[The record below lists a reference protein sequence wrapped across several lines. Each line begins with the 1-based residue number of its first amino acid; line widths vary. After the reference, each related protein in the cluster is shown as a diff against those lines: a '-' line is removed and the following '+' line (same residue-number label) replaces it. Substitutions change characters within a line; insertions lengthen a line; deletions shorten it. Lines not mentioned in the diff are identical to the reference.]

1 MIRIKEGAKPM
12 TFKEAILSAPGKQAF
27 HARWY
32 QNRVSAGKR
41 PYIAHSHPAIEFGYF
56 KDCYGTFALKN
67 KQYSIEPGDIF
78 IFRSNEQHYVTEI
91 SGDKD
96 IISMGFH
103 FFPDFFWSHS
113 NDAFDA
119 KYVQIF
125 SAKNTQFE
133 NRLERG
139 SGTTNQIRDLL
150 EKIHEEFE
158 TQTEDYGLMI
168 KSYLIAVLILFIRQS
183 RLDVPDTLE
192 ANMNITSE
200 NIGRIQRVMDYIDQH
215 ITDELT
221 LKTLSSVANMS
232 NSYFSQLFKE
242 LNGFS
247 AWDYIISKRIDL
259 AQKLLISENDSIYSI
274 ALQSGFN
281 NTTNFY
287 KAFKKITG
295 VSPSTYRKN

>member
-1 MIRIKEGAKPM
+1 
-12 TFKEAILSAPGKQAF
+12 
-27 HARWY
+27 
-32 QNRVSAGKR
+32 
-41 PYIAHSHPAIEFGYF
+41 
-56 KDCYGTFALKN
+56 
-67 KQYSIEPGDIF
+67 
-78 IFRSNEQHYVTEI
+78 
-91 SGDKD
+91 
-96 IISMGFH
+96 
-103 FFPDFFWSHS
+103 
-113 NDAFDA
+113 
-119 KYVQIF
+119 
-125 SAKNTQFE
+125 
-133 NRLERG
+133 
-139 SGTTNQIRDLL
+139 
-150 EKIHEEFE
+150 
-158 TQTEDYGLMI
+158 MI
-168 KSYLIAVLILFIRQS
+168 KSYLIAVLILIIRQS
-183 RLDVPDTLE
+183 KLDMPGTLE
-192 ANMNITSE
+192 ANMNVTSE

-259 AQKLLISENDSIYSI
+259 AQKLLISGNDSIYSI

>member
-1 MIRIKEGAKPM
+1 M

-32 QNRVSAGKR
+32 QNRVSPGKR

-56 KDCYGTFALKN
+56 KDCYGTFTLKD

-78 IFRSNEQHYVTEI
+78 IFRSNEQHHVTEI
-91 SGDKD
+91 LGDKD

-125 SAKNTQFE
+125 SAKNKQFE

-139 SGTTNQIRDLL
+139 STSTDLIRDLL

-158 TQTEDYGLMI
+158 TQSEDYGLMI
-168 KSYLIAVLILFIRQS
+168 KSYLIAILILVIRQNGMEVS
-183 RLDVPDTLE
+183 GELE
-192 ANMNITSE
+192 SNLNITSG
-200 NIGRIQRVMDYIDQH
+200 NIRRIQRVMDYIDQH
-215 ITDELT
+215 ITEELT

-232 NSYFSQLFKE
+232 TSYFSQLFKE

-247 AWDYIISKRIDL
+247 SWDYIISKRIDL
-259 AQKLLISENDSIYSI
+259 AQKMLISGNDSIYSI
-274 ALQSGFN
+274 ALQCGFN